1 MCPGYCMEQ
10 ASEIGIVMRL
20 SDKISGAWRKSL
32 DLLAG
37 RRSTNSSRTKEE
49 ELFIRA
55 HDLVRAGEFREAVAA
70 LADATAAAPNLVAAL
85 ETQGELYDML
95 GQPEKAMSLYEAG
108 RKLKRRLRPG
118 APDRLFVLRRPGR
131 STAEIAAYTTVIQ
144 SVKQRVLPL
153 IARGNAF
160 LVEGRPAPALADYE
174 AALKLKPGLS
184 DILVLKAEALLMMGQ
199 FEQAVA
205 AFDSACAVQPRN
217 ADFLSGRA
225 IARLALGRLQDADA
239 DWRLQ
244 FDLLPKDRASARAC
258 VALRL
263 ADYEKALAEF
273 ERALQKEP
281 CDPYWQLYR
290 LTALHR
296 LGRPAVPGNESRR
309 DEWPGP
315 LFELYVSP
323 PSAAV
328 ALAHA
333 DNDERTVE
341 ALFQLAVL
349 ALPNDPTEARRRFN
363 QVVEKASPS
372 MIEYAAARHELARLG
387 A

>member
-1 MCPGYCMEQ
+1 
-10 ASEIGIVMRL
+10 MRL
-20 SDKISGAWRKSL
+20 SDKISGAWRKGL

-70 LADATAAAPNLVAAL
+70 LADATAVAPDLVAAL

-160 LVEGRPAPALADYE
+160 LVEGRPAQALADYE

-199 FEQAVA
+199 FEQAA
-205 AFDSACAVQPRN
+205 TAFDSACAVQPTN

-225 IARLALGRLQDADA
+225 VARLALGRLHDADA

-263 ADYEKALAEF
+263 ADYEKALPEL
-273 ERALQKEP
+273 ERALQKDP

-296 LGRPAVPGNESRR
+296 LGRPVVSGSTSRR

-315 LFELYVSP
+315 LFELYVAS

-349 ALPNDPTEARRRFN
+349 ALPNDPAEARRRFN
-363 QVVEKASPS
+363 QVVQKASPS
-372 MIEYAAARHELARLG
+372 MIEYAAARHELVSLG

>member
-1 MCPGYCMEQ
+1 L
-10 ASEIGIVMRL
+10 SEIGIVTRL
-20 SDKISGAWRKSL
+20 SDKIAGAWRKSL
-32 DLLAG
+32 DFLAG
-37 RRSTNSSRTKEE
+37 RRSTGNPRTKEE

-55 HDLVRAGEFREAVAA
+55 HDLVRAGEFEEAAAA
-70 LADATAAAPNLVAAL
+70 LADATAIAPDLVAAL

-108 RKLKRRLRPG
+108 RKLKRKLRPG
-118 APDRLFVLRRPGR
+118 APDRFFVLRRAGR

-174 AALKLKPGLS
+174 AALKVKPGLS
-184 DILVLKAEALLMMGQ
+184 DVLALKGEALLMMGQ
-199 FEQAVA
+199 LERAAA

-217 ADFLSGRA
+217 TDFLSGRA
-225 IARLALGRLQDADA
+225 IARMALDRLQDADA

-244 FDLLPKDRASARAC
+244 LDLLPKERASARAC

-263 ADYEKALAEF
+263 ADYEQALPEL
-273 ERALQKEP
+273 ERALEKEP

-290 LTALHR
+290 LAARHR
-296 LGRPAVPGNESRR
+296 LGHPTMPGNMSRH
-309 DEWPGP
+309 DSWPGP
-315 LFELYVSP
+315 LFELYVEP
-323 PSAAV
+323 PSAEAV
-328 ALAHA
+328 LARA
-333 DNDERTVE
+333 DNGERAAE
-341 ALFQLAVL
+341 ALFQLGAL
-349 ALPNDPTEARRRFN
+349 ALPADPVEARRRFGE
-363 QVVEKASPS
+363 VVEKAPPS
-372 MIEYAAARHELARLG
+372 MIEHAAARHELARLG